1 MRNAVIVSQSA
12 DIIHTDPMA
21 KAPLNLL
28 IVEDDQILATS
39 LKMMAPDGFKVYLA
53 QKAELV
59 PDHVFFHAAMVDM
72 HLTPNSLGNPDGP
85 LVVQKLSKQN
95 AQTEIVAM
103 SGNLD
108 RALMEKAIK
117 AGAQRFLAK
126 PLLTEEVCAVLEKIE
141 AYWNL
146 RQFSFEKFS
155 TKNQLV
161 GASDATDRLR
171 KKIAQL
177 KMEKTAILIEGE
189 TGTGK
194 EVVAQ
199 LIAMQD
205 GQKPFVS
212 VNCSAITD
220 TLFESEFFGHIKGAF
235 TGADANKIGFCE
247 AAHGGNLFLD
257 EIEVLPLNQQAKLLR
272 FIESGEFKKV
282 GGKDNQFSQTRIIA
296 ASNIPLKKLIIE
308 KKFRED
314 LYFRLSA
321 NLIEITPL
329 RDRTEDIK
337 ELATHFVDLERP
349 RRNKEWEPSALQALT
364 TYSWPGNVRELKR
377 ICEQLVLTSALPI
390 IRDEDVTRL
399 LFSGKPITGATEFDL
414 GQSLD
419 QFLSHKEKLFIENNL
434 QKTKDI
440 EKSAELL
447 KISKSSLYK
456 KIKDLGIQY
465 E

>member
-1 MRNAVIVSQSA
+1 MRNAVIVSLSA

-282 GGKDNQFSQTRIIA
+282 GGKENQFSQTRIIA

-329 RDRTEDIK
+329 RDRSEDIK

-349 RRNKEWEPSALQALT
+349 RRNKEWEPAALQALT

-390 IRDEDVTRL
+390 IREEDVTRL
-399 LFSGKPITGATEFDL
+399 LFNGQQFSGATEFDL

-419 QFLSHKEKLFIENNL
+419 QFLSHKEKQFIENNL

>member
-1 MRNAVIVSQSA
+1 
-12 DIIHTDPMA
+12 MA
-21 KAPLNLL
+21 NNPLNLL

-39 LKMMAPDGFKVYLA
+39 LKMMAPDGFKVYLV
-53 QKAELV
+53 QKIELI
-59 PDHVFFHAAMVDM
+59 PDHVFFHAALVDM

-85 LVVQKLSKQN
+85 IVIQKLTKQN
-95 AQTEIVAM
+95 PQTEIVAM

-146 RQFSFEKFS
+146 RQFSYEKIS
-155 TKNQLV
+155 TKNTLV
-161 GASDATDRLR
+161 GASQKTDSLR

-199 LIAMQD
+199 LIAKQD
-205 GQKPFVS
+205 SGKPFVS

-220 TLFESEFFGHIKGAF
+220 TLFESEFFGHVKGAF
-235 TGADANKIGFCE
+235 TGADSNKIGFCE

-257 EIEVLPLNQQAKLLR
+257 EIEALPLNQQAKLLR

-282 GGKDNQFSQTRIIA
+282 GGKENQFSQTRIIA

-321 NLIEITPL
+321 NLIEIAPL
-329 RDRTEDIK
+329 RDRTDDIA
-337 ELATHFVDLERP
+337 ELANHFIDLEKP
-349 RRNKEWEPSALQALT
+349 RRNKEFDPAALKAFDS
-364 TYSWPGNVRELKR
+364 YPWPGNVRELKR
-377 ICEQLVLTSALPI
+377 ICEQLVLTSPLPI
-390 IRDEDVTRL
+390 IREDDVRGL
-399 LFSGKPITGATEFDL
+399 LYRSAIVSNHETEFDIS
-414 GQSLD
+414 QSLEN
-419 QFLSHKEKLFIENNL
+419 FLSMKEKQFIESNL

-447 KISKSSLYK
+447 KISKSNLYK

>member
-1 MRNAVIVSQSA
+1 
-12 DIIHTDPMA
+12 MA
-21 KAPLNLL
+21 NTPLNLL

-39 LKMMAPDGFKVYLA
+39 LKMMAPDGFKVYLV
-53 QKAELV
+53 QKIELI
-59 PDHVFFHAAMVDM
+59 PDHVFFHAALVDM

-85 LVVQKLSKQN
+85 IVIQKLTKQN
-95 AQTEIVAM
+95 PQTEIVAM

-146 RQFSFEKFS
+146 RQFSYEKIS
-155 TKNQLV
+155 LKNTLV
-161 GASDATDRLR
+161 GASNATDNLR

-199 LIAMQD
+199 LIAKQD
-205 GQKPFVS
+205 GGKPFVS

-220 TLFESEFFGHIKGAF
+220 TLFESEFFGHVKGAF
-235 TGADANKIGFCE
+235 TGADSNKIGFCE

-257 EIEVLPLNQQAKLLR
+257 EIEALPLNQQAKLLR

-282 GGKDNQFSQTRIIA
+282 GGKENQFSQTRIIA
-296 ASNIPLKKLIIE
+296 ASNIPLKKLISE

-321 NLIEITPL
+321 NLIEIAPL
-329 RDRTEDIK
+329 RDRTDDIA
-337 ELATHFVDLERP
+337 ELANYFIDLEKP
-349 RRNKEWEPSALQALT
+349 RRNKEFDPTALKAFDS
-364 TYSWPGNVRELKR
+364 YPWPGNVRELKR
-377 ICEQLVLTSALPI
+377 ICEQLVLTSPLPI
-390 IRDEDVTRL
+390 IREDDVRGIL
-399 LFSGKPITGATEFDL
+399 YRSPSIANHEIEFDVS
-414 GQSLD
+414 QSLED
-419 QFLSHKEKLFIENNL
+419 FLSVKEKQFIESNL

-447 KISKSSLYK
+447 KISKSNLYK

>member
-1 MRNAVIVSQSA
+1 MRVAVNVSLSRFL
-12 DIIHTDPMA
+12 IHTVIMSNT
-21 KAPLNLL
+21 PLNLL

-39 LKMMAPDGFKVYLA
+39 LKMMAPDGFKVYLV
-53 QKAELV
+53 QKPELI
-59 PDHVFFHAAMVDM
+59 PDHVFFHGALVDM
-72 HLTPNSLGNPDGP
+72 HLTVQSHSEPDGP
-85 LVVQKLSKQN
+85 IVIQKLIKKN
-95 AQTEIVAM
+95 PQTEIVAM
-103 SGNLD
+103 SGILD

-126 PLLTEEVCAVLEKIE
+126 PLLAEEVIAVLEKIE

-146 RQFSFEKFS
+146 RQFTYEKFS
-155 TKNQLV
+155 TKNHLV
-161 GASDATDRLR
+161 GKSHETDLLR

-177 KMEKTAILIEGE
+177 KMERTAILIEGE

-199 LIAMQD
+199 LIAGQD

-212 VNCSAITD
+212 VNCSAVTD
-220 TLFESEFFGHIKGAF
+220 TLFESEFFGHVKGAF
-235 TGADANKIGFCE
+235 TGADTNKIGYCE

-257 EIEVLPLNQQAKLLR
+257 EIEALPLNQQAKLLR

-282 GGKDNQFSQTRIIA
+282 GGKENQFSQTRIIA
-296 ASNIPLKKLIIE
+296 ASNIPLKTLIAD

-321 NLIEITPL
+321 NLIEIAPL
-329 RDRTEDIK
+329 RNRQDDIF
-337 ELATHFVDLERP
+337 ELANYFIDLEKP
-349 RRNKEWEPSALQALT
+349 RRNKELDPEAIEVLAS
-364 TYSWPGNVRELKR
+364 YSWPGNVRELKR
-377 ICEQLVLTSALPI
+377 ICEQLVLTSPLPI
-390 IRDEDVTRL
+390 IRSDDVRNLIFRPNTTA
-399 LFSGKPITGATEFDL
+399 SVEEFDHT
-414 GQSLD
+414 QSLEY
-419 QFLSHKEKLFIENNL
+419 FLNTKEKQFIENSL

-447 KISKSSLYK
+447 KISKSNLYK